1 MTREDLFRSSLDQL
15 EFYRV
20 LEHVA
25 SFAAS
30 SLGVEH
36 IAEMMPMTDEEA
48 VRREIGMVD
57 EVRAILQR
65 QDAVPLDGLYDI
77 RNALSFSKV
86 AGAALS
92 GENFLHILSTI
103 QGARKLREFFAGR
116 RDSSP
121 LLHELTSDVHHNRIL
136 ERHIGDA
143 IDDAGNVRDNASRD
157 LFRIRREIIDRSAAL
172 RQRLQSILRRVAED
186 ELVTEEYVTLREGR
200 LVLPVRA
207 EYKRR
212 IPGIIHGESQ
222 TGSTVFLEPAE
233 IFDMNNEISELTFAE
248 RREVE
253 RILRTLTEELAT
265 DADAFQ
271 LAIWRVQL
279 VDSVVARARYA
290 ERYNCGVP
298 SIVDDEV
305 VRLREARHPIL
316 LTRLETVVPM
326 SIELDRS
333 ARCVV
338 ISGPNAGGKTVAM
351 KTLGLV
357 TMMALCG
364 MHPPAEECVV
374 HACAVFTDIGDQQSV
389 ENDLSTFSSH
399 MTRIG
404 QIVSSVMIGDIVL
417 LDEIGTGTDP
427 DEGGAIAAAILEH
440 LLARRAFI
448 LATTHHSYLK
458 IFAYETDAV
467 VNAGMEFNTKTITPT
482 YRFIVGMPGNS
493 YAFELLERFNFD
505 GKILA
510 GARAK
515 LGEERNRMTEIIGQL
530 EETLA
535 ESRTLRDEHQRQAR
549 EAEELR
555 RKLETEQ
562 REYGQRRQT
571 IINDAREEARAT
583 LAKANSLIE
592 NTIREIRA
600 GASNDQV
607 REMRR
612 AIEEARAG
620 AAPVSDATESAERG
634 FRKGDTVR
642 LKGSTQ
648 IGELE
653 FDPDERGGVIVMFGN
668 LRMRSHIDDL
678 ESVGRKEVRKE
689 TAGRTAVVN
698 VNEPETRID
707 LRGRYG
713 DEAVVDLEQAIT
725 AALNAHLGMLEV
737 IHGKGTGALRRRV
750 HDYLAAH
757 PSVASFRLG
766 TLTEGGA
773 GVTIVE
779 LK

>member
-36 IAEMMPMTDEEA
+36 IAEMMPMSDEEA
-48 VRREIGMVD
+48 IRNEIGMVD
-57 EVRAILQR
+57 EVRTIVRRAES
-65 QDAVPLDGLYDI
+65 VPLDGIHDI
-77 RNALSFSKV
+77 REALSFSKV
-86 AGAALS
+86 AGAVLS

-103 QGARKLREFFAGR
+103 QGARKLREYFGGR

-121 LLHELTSDVHHNRIL
+121 LLHELTADIHQNRIL
-136 ERHIGDA
+136 ERHIADA
-143 IDDAGNVRDNASRD
+143 IDDAGSVRDNASRE

-200 LVLPVRA
+200 LVLPVRT

-222 TGSTVFLEPAE
+222 SGSTVFLEPAE

-253 RILRTLTEELAT
+253 RILRTLTEELASE
-265 DADAFQ
+265 ADQYQ
-271 LAIWRVQL
+271 LAMWKLQL
-279 VDSVVARARYA
+279 ADSVTARARYA
-290 ERYNCGVP
+290 ERFDCAVP
-298 SIVDDEV
+298 VVTDDEV
-305 VRLREARHPIL
+305 IRLRDARHPIL

-326 SIELDRS
+326 SIELDRTQ
-333 ARCVV
+333 RCVV

-364 MHPPAEECVV
+364 MHPPALECTV
-374 HACAVFTDIGDQQSV
+374 HPCAVFTDIGDQQSV

-404 QIVSSVMIGDIVL
+404 QIVASVMIGDIVL

-467 VNAGMEFNTKTITPT
+467 VNAGMEFNQKTITPT
-482 YRFIVGMPGNS
+482 YRLIVGMPGNS

-505 GKILA
+505 EKILA
-510 GARAK
+510 GARSK

-535 ESRTLRDEHQRQAR
+535 ESRTLRDEHLRQRD
-549 EAEELR
+549 EAESLR
-555 RKLETEQ
+555 QRLESEQ
-562 REYGQRRQT
+562 REYSQRRQT

-600 GASNDQV
+600 GAGNDQV

-620 AAPVSDATESAERG
+620 TAPVADPQAAHERG

-642 LKGSTQ
+642 LKGGAQ

-668 LRMRSHIDDL
+668 LRMRSHIDEL
-678 ESVGRKEVRKE
+678 EAVGRKEVKRE
-689 TAGRTAVVN
+689 QAGRTSVVN
-698 VNEPETRID
+698 VNEAETRID
-707 LRGRYG
+707 VRGRYG
-713 DEAVVDLEQAIT
+713 DEAVVELEQAIT
-725 AALNAHLGMLEV
+725 AALNAHITSIEI
-737 IHGKGTGALRRRV
+737 IHGKGTGALRRRI
-750 HDYLAAH
+750 HDFLQTH

-773 GVTIVE
+773 GVTIVD